1 MVRRVLRF
9 LVVSAG
15 ISTCVA
21 LASAREA
28 RADDAVVVVQDARF
42 AEPPTPGEGQ
52 PIVPIDEPR
61 DRDRERRESHDY
73 DRYEHH
79 RSPVRLALGPSF
91 LTTGKGVGVGLGLG
105 IEFGSGVV
113 GGRIGATWLRGEGD
127 KNGVPTPTG
136 NAVGHYVG
144 ELTLDILKRGSFH
157 PVVAVGGGILHV
169 SRSDVNGVVAV
180 GTVRA
185 SLEYFAPI
193 EEADVRIGI
202 DATGG
207 LAGPGADQLSDLKG
221 YGLFG
226 AHAAFGF

>member
-1 MVRRVLRF
+1 MVRRVVLSF
-9 LVVSAG
+9 GISAG
-15 ISTCVA
+15 LA
-21 LASAREA
+21 LAFAGEA
-28 RADDAVVVVQDARF
+28 RADDAVVVVQGARF
-42 AEPPTPGEGQ
+42 ADPPNDPQ
-52 PIVPIDEPR
+52 PIVPVEEPR
-61 DRDRERRESHDY
+61 ERDRVRDYHEY
-73 DRYEHH
+73 DRYEHR

-105 IEFGSGVV
+105 VEFGSGVV

-157 PVVAVGGGILHV
+157 PVLAVGGGILHV
-169 SRSDVNGVVAV
+169 SRTDVNGVVAV

-207 LAGPGADQLSDLKG
+207 LAGPGADALSDLKG

-226 AHAAFGF
+226 VHAAFGF